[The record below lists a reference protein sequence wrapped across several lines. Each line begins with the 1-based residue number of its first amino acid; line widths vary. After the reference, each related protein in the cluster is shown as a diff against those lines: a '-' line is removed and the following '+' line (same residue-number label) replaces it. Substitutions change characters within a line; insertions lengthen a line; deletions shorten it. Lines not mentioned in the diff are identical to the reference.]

1 MVKRREEIE
10 RLRDLSETE
19 LREEADRLKESLFR
33 LNYKLALGEM
43 DAVKNM
49 RREKRSLA
57 RIQTLMKERAIE
69 QSAAAAK

>member
-1 MVKRREEIE
+1 MVKRHEEIE

-57 RIQTLMKERAIE
+57 RIQTLMKERASE
-69 QSAAAAK
+69 QSAAAK